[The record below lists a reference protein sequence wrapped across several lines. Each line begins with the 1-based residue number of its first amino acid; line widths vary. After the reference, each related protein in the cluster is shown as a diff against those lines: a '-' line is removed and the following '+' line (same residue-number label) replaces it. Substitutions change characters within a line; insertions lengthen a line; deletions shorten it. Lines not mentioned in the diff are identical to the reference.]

1 MANIVHGELSYQVI
15 GSAMEVHRTLG
26 PGFLE
31 SVYQKA
37 LAHELLLR
45 QVAFAEQVP
54 LIVRYKEAVVKE
66 AVVGDFIADFVIDT
80 CIIIEIKAISTL
92 HPKHEAQTLNYITL
106 TGFRLGLLI
115 NFGAHSLQYKRIVK

>member
-1 MANIVHGELSYQVI
+1 MANIIHGELSYQVI

-37 LAHELLLR
+37 LARELLLR
-45 QVAFAEQVP
+45 QVVFEEQVP
-54 LIVRYKEAVVKE
+54 LIVRYKEAI
-66 AVVGDFIADFVIDT
+66 VGDFIADFVIDT

-115 NFGAHSLQYKRIVK
+115 NFGANSLQYKRIVK

>member
-1 MANIVHGELSYQVI
+1 MSTIIHGELSYQVI

-37 LAHELLLR
+37 LAHELSIR
-45 QVAFAEQVP
+45 QVAFEEQVP
-54 LIVRYKEAVVKE
+54 LIVRYKEAI
-66 AVVGDFIADFVIDT
+66 VGDFIADFVVDT
-80 CIIIEIKAISTL
+80 CIIFEIKAISTL

-115 NFGAHSLQYKRIVK
+115 NFGTQSLQDKRIVK

>member
-1 MANIVHGELSYQVI
+1 MANIIHGELSYQVI

-37 LAHELLLR
+37 LARELLLR
-45 QVAFAEQVP
+45 QVMFEEQVP
-54 LIVRYKEAVVKE
+54 LIVRYKEAI
-66 AVVGDFIADFVIDT
+66 VGDFIADFVVDT

-115 NFGAHSLQYKRIVK
+115 NFGTQSLQYKRIVK

>member
-1 MANIVHGELSYQVI
+1 MAKIIHGELSYQVI

-37 LAHELLLR
+37 LAHELPIR
-45 QVAFAEQVP
+45 HVMFAEQVP
-54 LIVRYKEAVVKE
+54 LIVRYKEAI
-66 AVVGDFIADFVIDT
+66 VGDFIVDFVIDS

>member
-1 MANIVHGELSYQVI
+1 MANIIHRELSYQVI

-31 SVYQKA
+31 SVYKKA
-37 LAHELLLR
+37 LARELLLR
-45 QVAFAEQVP
+45 QVVFEEQVP
-54 LIVRYKEAVVKE
+54 LIVRYKEAI
-66 AVVGDFIADFVIDT
+66 VGDFIADFVIDT

-115 NFGAHSLQYKRIVK
+115 NFDSHSLQYKRIVK